1 MRTKRHILLDTCW
14 GPGSVPCVH
23 SSWWFSFCEPCR
35 PSLVNAAGSLVGVL
49 DLSGSAPSSIRF
61 LRLCLMFGCAS
72 ETYSYQIFLHRIFS
86 APRPLIELQ
95 ATGKDGD
102 PYFTAQPAEAEVMKA
117 SLLLIPL
124 SP

>member
-1 MRTKRHILLDTCW
+1 MRSKLHICYTPVGDLGLSHACTPV
-14 GPGSVPCVH
+14 GGSV
-23 SSWWFSFCEPCR
+23 SASPCR
-35 PSLVNAAGSLVGVL
+35 PSLVNSAGSLVGVL
-49 DLSGSAPSSIRF
+49 DPSGSAPSSIRF
-61 LRLCLMFGCAS
+61 LWLCLMFGCAS
-72 ETYSYQIFLHRIFS
+72 ETYSYQIFLHGIFS

-95 ATGKDGD
+95 ATGKDGV